1 MLNKILNNKFKNK
14 SKKENDIM
22 NKQELRM
29 EKLQQAGVDT
39 TKYFTVKVNED
50 IPKGST
56 IKIICE
62 PEVVYTDDEIRN
74 EILNSGYIKVENE
87 FRRWVMAQYLKMI
100 NYVNGGYHGY
110 LNNEVSY
117 TYTITTTIKEIRTL
131 YKLEKVNY
139 REFAKRSQFFTVER
153 CKDILIDYAKKLTEY
168 VKSVYGIRVVKNAY
182 EGNNT
187 NLFNLNY
194 FENVGEYSIMEKEGI
209 TYYENESHT
218 SYPIRRTKI
227 LFMRDGEFNK
237 NYYADYFYELFES
250 YCEILNCIRKIVDS
264 DNLTYGRMNTLLP
277 TCLIPLP
284 KGTKK
289 SNDWVESYK
298 RNGVYY
304 TLENMIKY
312 HKIKFYE
319 ENDNDL
325 EDIDLLNYY
334 TFNKEIETYKLHAKL
349 LELLDKNNFS
359 LRESI
364 KENFGK

>member
-1 MLNKILNNKFKNK
+1 
-14 SKKENDIM
+14 M
-22 NKQELRM
+22 NKKELRM

-39 TKYFTVKVNED
+39 SKYFTVKVNED

-62 PEVVYTDDEIRN
+62 PEVSYTDDEIRN
-74 EILNSGYIKVENE
+74 DIINSGHIMVEGE

-100 NYVNGGYHGY
+100 NYENGGYHGY

-131 YKLEKVNY
+131 YKLEKVNHC
-139 REFAKRSQFFTVER
+139 EFTKRSQFFTVER

-168 VKSVYGIRVVKNAY
+168 VKDEYEIRVIKNVH
-182 EGNNT
+182 EGNNI
-187 NLFNLNY
+187 NLLNLNY
-194 FENVGEYSIMEKEGI
+194 FENIGEYSIIGEKNI
-209 TYYENESHT
+209 TYYEREQGI

-237 NYYADYFYELFES
+237 NYYVDYFYELFEA
-250 YCEILNCIRKIVDS
+250 YCEILKYIRKIVNS

-284 KGTKK
+284 KRTRK
-289 SNDWVESYK
+289 SNYWVESYK

-325 EDIDLLNYY
+325 ENIDLLNYY

-364 KENFGK
+364 KENFDK

>member
-1 MLNKILNNKFKNK
+1 MLSKILNNKFENK
-14 SKKENDIM
+14 SEKEINIM
-22 NKQELRM
+22 NKREERM
-29 EKLQQAGVDT
+29 LQLEKAGVDT
-39 TKYFTVKVNED
+39 SKYFTVKVNED

-168 VKSVYGIRVVKNAY
+168 VKNIYGIRVITNVY
-182 EGNNT
+182 GCNNT

-194 FENVGEYSIMEKEGI
+194 FENVGGYTIMEKEGV
-209 TYYENESHT
+209 TYYEKENDT

-264 DNLTYGRMNTLLP
+264 DNLTYGRINNLLP

-298 RNGVYY
+298 RNGVHY

-319 ENDNDL
+319 ENDNGL